1 MKKERK
7 HRVRNP
13 LAAIAGASSSH
24 PWATL
29 LVTLAITGLFL
40 APASQLTI
48 DSSVEGAFG
57 DDVPEDMERFEEIA
71 STFGEQEMVTVVVD
85 CTASNGSI
93 ALQFLQDL
101 APDLEGSD
109 WFTNV
114 RYTHSLAF
122 AGDHAILYVPLE
134 QLGFL
139 TDLNATTESIEA
151 TYNAMMAEI
160 QKPSFIVSDD
170 GTLYLLNMMLNV
182 TIDSAEI
189 RTTVFDGLN
198 EMLDDTQA
206 QKPAYEA
213 LDVGFTGG
221 MMVLDYEGDQ
231 MAMQDMLITAII
243 TFVAILVLLFLS
255 FRSISLPLLSLVPLL
270 CGIIITAGL
279 IGVFFGALS
288 MATAIFAAL
297 LLGLG
302 IDFSIHLLTRFMEE
316 MEVRDDVR
324 QAFVHTARH
333 TGTAILLGALTTATA
348 FGVLYFSN
356 TQALH
361 ELGIILAMGL
371 MVTMLCV
378 FMVLPALTTLRL
390 RVGSLREKM
399 QRRSRFQVLHAVGSA
414 TVKHAGVM
422 IVLLVLVAGAFAVG
436 VPRAEIETNFT
447 KLMPTDVPAYQQ
459 LEKVKSAFNY
469 TEDNILCVA
478 ANYSEL
484 VRSVQ
489 GFREIP
495 EVMQVES
502 LLDYLPHNQSEKLAL
517 LAQARQLHPGLAGE
531 DWLNV
536 SEMTWQDLPGD
547 VQEEWVAGDAG
558 TQFLIRI
565 QARGDIWNE
574 EYREDLVAELHEV
587 RDNIAAR
594 AIYIP
599 KLVDVMTQDVIRV
612 SLSAAVP
619 IIAIV
624 YLGFRRRNP
633 VYAFLAVVPIL
644 FGIGGIL
651 GLSQFLG
658 ISLNMMSIMMIPL
671 VIGIG
676 IDSGIH
682 ILHRYKE
689 EGQGSLPR
697 VVQHTG
703 KAVFLTTATTTL
715 AFSSFLFA
723 EHPGLRSMGET
734 PAVGL
739 VLCFLAAILFLPALI
754 RLLLERERQES

>member
-1 MKKERK
+1 MKKRK
-7 HRVRNP
+7 NQQTRNP

-29 LVTLAITGLFL
+29 LVTLAITALFL
-40 APASQLTI
+40 VPASHLTI

-57 DDVPEDMERFEEIA
+57 DDVPEDMERFEHIA
-71 STFGEQEMVTVVVD
+71 ASFGEQEMVTVVVD
-85 CTASNGSI
+85 CTGSNGSV
-93 ALQFLQDL
+93 ARQFLQEL
-101 APDLEGSD
+101 ASMLEDSD

-114 RYTHSLAF
+114 RYTRSLAF
-122 AGDHAILYVPLE
+122 AGEKAILYLPVE

-139 TDLNATTESIEA
+139 TDPNATAESITA
-151 TYNAMMAEI
+151 TYNAMMAEM
-160 QKPSFIVSDD
+160 QKPSYMVSDD

-198 EMLDDTQA
+198 QMLDDTQ
-206 QKPAYEA
+206 QQEPAYGQ

-231 MAMQDMLITAII
+231 MAMQDMLITAVI
-243 TFVAILVLLFLS
+243 TFVAILILLFIS
-255 FRSISLPLLSLVPLL
+255 FRSISLPLLSLIPLL

-279 IGVFFGALS
+279 IGIFFGALS

-302 IDFSIHLLTRFMEE
+302 IDFSIHLLTRFTEE
-316 MEVRDDVR
+316 MEARDDVSR
-324 QAFVHTARH
+324 AFVHTARH

-348 FGVLYFSN
+348 FGVLYFST

-361 ELGIILAMGL
+361 ELGIILALGL

-378 FMVLPALTTLRL
+378 FMVLPALTALRL
-390 RVGSLREKM
+390 RTGSLREKM
-399 QRRSRFQVLHAVGSA
+399 TRRSRFQVLRSIGSA
-414 TVKHAGVM
+414 VTRHAGVM
-422 IVLLVLVAGAFAVG
+422 AVLLLVVAGVFAVSA
-436 VPRAEIETNFT
+436 PRAEIETDFT
-447 KLMPTDVPAYQQ
+447 ELMPTDVPAYRQ

-478 ANYSEL
+478 SNDSEL
-484 VRSVQ
+484 MRSVR
-489 GFREIP
+489 GFREIS
-495 EVMQVES
+495 EVMRVES
-502 LLDYLPHNQSEKLAL
+502 VLDYLPANQSEKLAVI
-517 LAQARQLHPGLAGE
+517 ARAKQLHPELAGE
-531 DWLNV
+531 AWLNV
-536 SEMTWQDLPGD
+536 SGMSWQDLPD
-547 VQEEWVAGDAG
+547 DIREEWTAGDDHGG
-558 TQFLIRI
+558 TRFLIRI
-565 QARGDIWNE
+565 QARGDIWSE
-574 EYREDLVAELHEV
+574 GYRQALVEKLRMV
-587 RDNIAAR
+587 NDNIAAR

-599 KLVDVMTQDVIRV
+599 ELVDVMTRDVIRV
-612 SLSAAVP
+612 SLFAAVP
-619 IIAIV
+619 IIGIV
-624 YLGFRRRNP
+624 YLGFRRRSP
-633 VYAFLAVVPIL
+633 VYALLAVVPVL
-644 FGIGGIL
+644 LGVGGIL

-689 EGQGSLPR
+689 EGPGSLPR

-723 EHPGLRSMGET
+723 AHPGLRSMGET

-739 VLCFLAAILFLPALI
+739 VLCFLAAILFLPALM
-754 RLLLERERQES
+754 RLLLERRPA